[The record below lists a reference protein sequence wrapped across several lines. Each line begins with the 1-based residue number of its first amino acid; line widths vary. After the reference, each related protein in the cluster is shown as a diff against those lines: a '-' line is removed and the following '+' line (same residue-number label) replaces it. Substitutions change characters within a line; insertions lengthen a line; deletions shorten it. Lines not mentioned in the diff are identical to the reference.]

1 MPRPVIDLG
10 WGCPRLWFRPEVEE
24 WAAPDLASIASD
36 TTSLVCEIATWSTFQ
51 SAHDFLP

>member
-24 WAAPDLASIASD
+24 CAEQRQI
-36 TTSLVCEIATWSTFQ
+36 
-51 SAHDFLP
+51 